1 MNAKTPNWHFFSAHR
16 SCKYTFTLTCI
27 LWLGAPASC
36 GRKLFL
42 RKKVHKL
49 IFCPSHYAW
58 QSISNQLSV
67 PKNSLAPALEGQ
79 YGQIDH
85 FIGKIHVL
93 RSFRVIFWPES
104 YLNIRNYLSLLTYT
118 EFHHNSQTYDPHMT
132 LFLVRFKSFL
142 SFLACLWIFHHFWAF
157 LGLFLAWKLLRWA

>member
-36 GRKLFL
+36 S
-42 RKKVHKL
+42 KL
-49 IFCPSHYAW
+49 IFCPSLCLTG
-58 QSISNQLSV
+58 ISNQLSV

-85 FIGKIHVL
+85 FLGKIHVL

-157 LGLFLAWKLLRWA
+157 LDLFLAWKLLRWA